1 MEGFEESLATSYQG
15 LRWTL
20 LDNCIIGTEGRVSF
34 RVTICNSTDMG
45 QDARLMPPGD
55 IQQERCNVCLAL
67 ILAGF
72 LSPPVPRC
80 WWKAVSEALARGS
93 ERILR
98 HIYPQSDHGAASE
111 VDDSVDSDHLQVQ
124 LDVPR
129 PFDGA
134 CHHQGGTHRPCL
146 PHIELSTLVAR
157 FDLENV
163 IGTRVSGCCLHL
175 EDVSRNGA
183 SWHHI
188 HVPIQDGEWLVSA
201 AGVLSRTHTAV
212 FTNQQIRLLTAD
224 GINTFEAPL

>member
-1 MEGFEESLATSYQG
+1 MEGFEGSLATSYQG

-134 CHHQGGTHRPCL
+134 CHHQGGTDRPCL
-146 PHIELSTLVAR
+146 LWTEPGELVKNDTMLVEEMSGGSNFSEDAVLACFREAR
-157 FDLENV
+157 SPEHL
-163 IGTRVSGCCLHL
+163 SGAGLFLSFAHSLPGRSHL
-175 EDVSRNGA
+175 KDHSLRQAFSES
-183 SWHHI
+183 
-188 HVPIQDGEWLVSA
+188 
-201 AGVLSRTHTAV
+201 
-212 FTNQQIRLLTAD
+212 QI
-224 GINTFEAPL
+224 